1 MATMTGDGGVRGY
14 TLAQD
19 ANASTT
25 GLKPNQGKY
34 VQTGTGPAYW
44 GPGDEVTFLI
54 TGEETGGAVFVSE
67 ISVPPAGGPPP
78 HIHHR
83 EDESFY
89 VREGTLAIRM
99 GDRTVNAAPGDF
111 VHIPRGTVHCF
122 KNTGN
127 GRAKMLVTFT
137 PAGMEKFFA
146 EAFHPAG
153 DRSAGPP
160 TVTEEL
166 LARLNGAA
174 IKNGVE
180 FLSPELH

>member
-1 MATMTGDGGVRGY
+1 MNH
-14 TLAQD
+14 AQVVAAASD
-19 ANASTT
+19 ANASAT
-25 GLKPNQGKY
+25 GLNRIRASTCRQEQVRPIGAPEMRLRFSSPARKP
-34 VQTGTGPAYW
+34 VGPSSWRNYR
-44 GPGDEVTFLI
+44 
-54 TGEETGGAVFVSE
+54 SR
-67 ISVPPAGGPPP
+67 PAGGPPP

-127 GRAKMLVTFT
+127 GHAKMLVTFT
-137 PAGMEKFFA
+137 PAGMEKFFE

-160 TVTEEL
+160 LVTEEL
-166 LARLNGAA
+166 LARLIGAA
-174 IKNGVE
+174 PKSGLE
-180 FLSPELH
+180 FLPPELH

>member
-1 MATMTGDGGVRGY
+1 MNY
-14 TLAQD
+14 AQVVAAASD
-19 ANASTT
+19 ANASATE
-25 GLKPNQGKY
+25 LKQNQGKY
-34 VQTGTGPAYW
+34 VQTGTGPTYW

-54 TGEETGGAVFVSE
+54 TGEETAGAVFMAE
-67 ISVPPAGGPPP
+67 LSVPPAGGPPP

-89 VREGTLAIRM
+89 VREGTLAIRI

-122 KNTGN
+122 KNIGN
-127 GRAKMLVTFT
+127 RHAKMLVTFT
-137 PAGMEKFFA
+137 PAGMEKFFE

-160 TVTEEL
+160 LVTEEL
-166 LARLNGAA
+166 LARLIGAA
-174 IKNGVE
+174 PKSGLE
-180 FLSPELH
+180 FLPPELH

>member
-1 MATMTGDGGVRGY
+1 MATMREDRAARDY
-14 TLAQD
+14 ALAQD
-19 ANASTT
+19 ANANAT
-25 GLKPNQGKY
+25 GLKQNHGKY

-54 TGEETGGAVFVSE
+54 TGEETGGAVFMAE
-67 ISVPPAGGPPP
+67 LSVPPAGGPPS

-99 GDRTVNAAPGDF
+99 GDRTVNAAPEDF
-111 VHIPRGTVHCF
+111 VYIPRGTVHGF

-127 GRAKMLVTFT
+127 GHAKMLVTFT
-137 PAGMEKFFA
+137 PAGMEKFFE

-160 TVTEEL
+160 LVTDEI
-166 LARLNGAA
+166 LARLIGAA
-174 IKNGVE
+174 ARNGVE
-180 FLSPELH
+180 FLPPESH